1 MKWVDADDDKGMSFQ
16 GLQQNTFTLQMC
28 FPYCREKTGVSN
40 PQTAGKYFVAIVF
53 RALSE
58 FTDVE
63 LPSWSS
69 MWPLTPLWKFWDQR

>member
-40 PQTAGKYFVAIVF
+40 PQTAGKYFVGNSVQGAERVH
-53 RALSE
+53 RCGAA
-58 FTDVE
+58 
-63 LPSWSS
+63 
-69 MWPLTPLWKFWDQR
+69 